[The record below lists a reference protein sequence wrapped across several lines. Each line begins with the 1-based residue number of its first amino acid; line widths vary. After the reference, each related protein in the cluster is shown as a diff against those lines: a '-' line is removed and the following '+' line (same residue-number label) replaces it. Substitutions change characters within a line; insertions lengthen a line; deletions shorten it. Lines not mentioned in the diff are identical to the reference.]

1 MEQAWLRPRYN
12 GYMYFQ
18 DVGGTIINEYLK
30 SNNSSETAIDQLIFE
45 FEKSFFVNKK

>member
-1 MEQAWLRPRYN
+1 
-12 GYMYFQ
+12 MYEYSA
-18 DVGGTIINEYLK
+18 DGGDGSDGLAEESTINEYLK